1 MHVGWTQVNTLF
13 YFKDPSSCVFFFM
26 SVNLL
31 DGLIK
36 CMKIYQ
42 DSVVDLD
49 FELYSLFPDS
59 QRDHQMIRIPST
71 FEFFLSFYLNYI

>member
-13 YFKDPSSCVFFFM
+13 YFKDPSSCGFFFFFM

-49 FELYSLFPDS
+49 FEPYSLSPDS
-59 QRDHQMIRIPST
+59 QRDHQTIRIPST
-71 FEFFLSFYLNYI
+71 FEFF